1 MLKKK
6 ELARKVVRLLV
17 KKLPKEKE
25 TILKT
30 GEFLNTL
37 TILYKQDKLTRN
49 FFLSPQ
55 VGREAK
61 VKALEEL
68 AKNYELPKEVLEV
81 LVYLIDINAISL
93 VPEIKRLYD
102 IELEKLMKMLKGE
115 LVLPTALDKEV
126 VERIKEAVK
135 KVLNRDV
142 EVEVIEDPSLIGGFV
157 FKTQAFVIDASVKT
171 QLEKLARVGGV

>member
-17 KKLPKEKE
+17 KKLPKERE

-37 TILYKQDKLTRN
+37 TNLYKQDKLTRN

-81 LVYLIDINAISL
+81 LTYLIDVNAISL
-93 VPEIKRLYD
+93 IPEIKRLYD

-115 LVLPTALDKEV
+115 LILPTALDEGV

-142 EVEVIEDPSLIGGFV
+142 EVEVSEDPSLIGGFI
-157 FKTQAFVIDASVKT
+157 FKTQAFVLDASVKT
-171 QLEKLARVGGV
+171 QLEKLARAGGV

>member
-102 IELEKLMKMLKGE
+102 IEFEKLMKMLKGE
-115 LVLPTALDKEV
+115 LIIPTALDKEV
-126 VERIKEAVK
+126 VERIKETIK

-142 EVEVIEDPSLIGGFV
+142 EVEVSEDPSLIGGFV
-157 FKTQAFVIDASVKT
+157 FKTQAFVLDASVKT
-171 QLEKLARVGGV
+171 QLEKLARIGGV

>member
-81 LVYLIDINAISL
+81 LTYLIDVNAISL

-115 LVLPTALDKEV
+115 LILPTALDKEV

-142 EVEVIEDPSLIGGFV
+142 EVEVSEDPSLIGGFV
-157 FKTQAFVIDASVKT
+157 FKTQAFVLDASVKT